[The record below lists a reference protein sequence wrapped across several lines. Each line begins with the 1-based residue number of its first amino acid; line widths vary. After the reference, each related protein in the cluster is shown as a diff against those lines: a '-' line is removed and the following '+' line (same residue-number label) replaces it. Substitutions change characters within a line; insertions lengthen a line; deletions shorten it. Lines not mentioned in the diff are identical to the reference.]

1 MRLLIDSL
9 PSEGERTLSA
19 LYVDG
24 IWECHVLEDRVR
36 EIPGEPVG
44 AWKIPGR
51 TAIPEGIYRVTLEYS
66 PRFGPDT
73 ITINDVPGFTAIRI
87 HAGNDEDDTEGC
99 PLVGDEIENG
109 LIKGGTSRPT
119 LARLRDKVK
128 RAIAAGDGVEIEVIR
143 NFDTEQA

>member
-1 MRLLIDSL
+1 MRLQVDSL

-24 IWECHVLEDRVR
+24 VWECHVLEDRVR

-51 TAIPEGIYRVTLEYS
+51 TAIPSGFYRVTLEYS

-73 ITINDVPGFTAIRI
+73 ITINDVPGFSAIRM
-87 HAGNDEDDTEGC
+87 HAGNDEHDTDGC
-99 PLVGDEIENG
+99 PLVGQEVENG
-109 LIKGGTSRPT
+109 LIKGGTSRPA
-119 LARLRDKVK
+119 LAQLRDKVK
-128 RAIAAGDGVEIEVIR
+128 DAITRGDDVEIEVLR
-143 NFDTEQA
+143 DLGGAP